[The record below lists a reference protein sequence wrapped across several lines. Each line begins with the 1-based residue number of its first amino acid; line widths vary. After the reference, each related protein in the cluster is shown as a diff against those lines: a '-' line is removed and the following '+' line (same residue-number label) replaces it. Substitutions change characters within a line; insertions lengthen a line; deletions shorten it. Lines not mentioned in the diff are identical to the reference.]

1 MGTWTEK
8 QEQILYTLSE
18 EERAALLYDEQE
30 CRRYQAEMEGLIE
43 EHLTW

>member
-1 MGTWTEK
+1 MGTWTDDPVNY
-8 QEQILYTLSE
+8 ILSD

-43 EHLTW
+43 EHLAW